1 MGDPSTIFAL
11 THASGT
17 LTLDGFAR
25 LAALGERRVFAE
37 GEDLMRQGD
46 VADSLFVILEGQVQV
61 VREHPHLSTPIT
73 LAALGAGEVV
83 GEMGLLDGEPR
94 SATVTALEETVA
106 MRVPEH
112 ALRSCIAR
120 HPDVYASLLKVLS
133 KRLRST
139 NDLAAELA
147 GAPPGLDPPPEA
159 DT

>member
-1 MGDPSTIFAL
+1 VGDPSTIFAL

-17 LTLDGFAR
+17 LTLDGLAR
-25 LAALGERRVFAE
+25 LAALGDRRVFAE
-37 GEDLMRQGD
+37 GEELMRQGD
-46 VADSLFVILEGQVQV
+46 VADSLFVILEGQVRV

-112 ALRSCIAR
+112 ALRLCVAR
-120 HPDVYASLLKVLS
+120 HPDVYGSLLKVLS

-139 NDLAAELA
+139 NDLAAEMA
-147 GAPPGLDPPPEA
+147 VSGTNTDPPPEVS
-159 DT
+159 T